1 MIAIVNYK
9 GSKKPNGV
17 HYLDQMPKFNV
28 KEPQVTSHSMA
39 MKTN

>member
-1 MIAIVNYK
+1 MIAIGNYK

-17 HYLDQMPKFNV
+17 HYLDQMLKVNV
-28 KEPQVTSHSMA
+28 KEPQVTSHPMA